1 MISKKIASLVP
12 SATEEVDNTVKEMQ
26 RNGIKDIISLGVGE
40 PCFDTPPNIKNAA
53 WDALKAGR
61 TKYEP
66 TGGDY
71 KLREE
76 ICKKLR
82 RDNGL
87 NVTVDNIIVTTSG
100 KFALFLA
107 FQAVLEKRAKVMIMD
122 PAWVSYEPAAR
133 IAGANVVRVA
143 SLESEGFQP
152 DIDGIK
158 REMDYSVKA
167 IIVNSPCNP
176 TGTVYE
182 KTAIREIANIA
193 EKYGALVISDE
204 AYEHIIYDDVYYSPA
219 SEFDNVITVNSFSK
233 GYAMTGWRLGYV
245 VASKEIVRG
254 MIKVQQHSVS
264 CVPGFVQAGGIEA
277 LTSKESQQATKQM
290 IEGYRER
297 RALMLKLI
305 RESELFDCSGEP
317 QGTFYCFPSYRLNM
331 KSVAFAKELLDKVH
345 VATVPGSAFGAC
357 GEGHL
362 RLSYATSKEN
372 IREAFDRI
380 AAFPVSA

>member
-1 MISKKIASLVP
+1 MISEKIASLAP
-12 SATEEVDNTVKEMQ
+12 SATEEVDNLVKEMQ
-26 RNGIKDIISLGVGE
+26 RNGIEDIISLGVGE

-53 WDALKAGR
+53 WDALKVGR

-66 TGGDY
+66 TAGDY

-82 RDNGL
+82 MDN
-87 NVTVDNIIVTTSG
+87 NIDVTVENIIVTPSG

-107 FQAVLEKRAKVMIMD
+107 FQAVLEKGDTVMILD

-133 IAGANVVRVA
+133 IAGADVVRVA

-152 DIDGIK
+152 DIDAIE
-158 REMDYSVKA
+158 RAMDRSVKA
-167 IIVNSPCNP
+167 IVVNSPCNP
-176 TGTVYE
+176 TGAVYK
-182 KTAIREIANIA
+182 KTAIREIADIA
-193 EKYGALVISDE
+193 RRNGALVISDE
-204 AYEHIIYDDVYYSPA
+204 AYEHIIYDGEHYSPG
-219 SEFDNVITVNSFSK
+219 SEFDNVITANSFSK

-245 VASKEIVRG
+245 VAPKEIVRG

-264 CVPGFVQAGGIEA
+264 CVPGFIQAGGIEA
-277 LTSKESQQATKQM
+277 LASVESRQATKQM
-290 IEGYRER
+290 VEGYRER
-297 RALMLKLI
+297 RSLMLKLI

-317 QGTFYCFPSYRLNM
+317 QGTFYCFPSYCLNM
-331 KSVAFAKELLDKVH
+331 PSVAFAKELLDKVH

-362 RLSYATSKEN
+362 RLSYATSEEK

-380 AAFPVSA
+380 AAFVASA